1 MKKYS
6 RLLLVL
12 LLCGVVFAAQAA
24 GTASSKDKG
33 LVPSR
38 GADAAKAISM
48 VTGVAISPLLG
59 VGVVGAWEY
68 FSAEPGQ
75 RDHLPWYASPFF
87 WVPALLIVLAIGV
100 KDLAGTSLPPGVK
113 KPIDAIEVVENKIS
127 GLVAAG
133 AFVPLVASI
142 FSHPAGD
149 GGATAMD
156 LNDLASSW
164 ANGWGFA
171 MIDPSS
177 LWNLL
182 AVPLALVAFG
192 LVWLVSNA
200 VNILILISPFGVVDA
215 ALKSARVFLMALL
228 TGVAFINP
236 YAGAV
241 FSLVI
246 IVLAYFLAGW
256 SMRLSVFGTVY
267 VWDFFKIGR
276 HRFIP
281 SRLSNWMFL
290 AREVDK
296 VPIRTYGQ
304 LGWGPEDKLVFAY
317 RPWLILPKRELP
329 LPPGNYSVGRGLF
342 YPEIFSV
349 EADDKTKTIFT
360 LPPRCRTHEAA
371 LAEIYRLGEVR
382 EVGLLR
388 AWSWLKSLFGFAPTP
403 RAA

>member
-1 MKKYS
+1 MKKHS

-12 LLCGVVFAAQAA
+12 LLSGVVFAAQAA
-24 GTASSKDKG
+24 GTASSKDKS

-38 GADAAKAISM
+38 SADAAKAISM

-68 FSAEPGQ
+68 FSAESGK
-75 RDHLPWYASPFF
+75 RDHLPWYASPLF
-87 WVPALLIVLAIGV
+87 WIPALLIVLAIGV

-149 GGATAMD
+149 GGATAMG

-164 ANGWGFA
+164 ANGLGFA

-215 ALKSARVFLMALL
+215 ALKSARIFLMSLL
-228 TGVAFINP
+228 T
-236 YAGAV
+236 AV
-241 FSLVI
+241 M
-246 IVLAYFLAGW
+246 ANA
-256 SMRLSVFGTVY
+256 
-267 VWDFFKIGR
+267 
-276 HRFIP
+276 
-281 SRLSNWMFL
+281 
-290 AREVDK
+290 
-296 VPIRTYGQ
+296 
-304 LGWGPEDKLVFAY
+304 
-317 RPWLILPKRELP
+317 
-329 LPPGNYSVGRGLF
+329 
-342 YPEIFSV
+342 
-349 EADDKTKTIFT
+349 
-360 LPPRCRTHEAA
+360 
-371 LAEIYRLGEVR
+371 
-382 EVGLLR
+382 
-388 AWSWLKSLFGFAPTP
+388 
-403 RAA
+403 